1 MNPITIGSTPTN
13 DLVEVLNLWI
23 DNQPNSE
30 DYLHWCADTT
40 GFNHGLPIFANYDLT
55 SIEDQCENVNIV
67 VFPNPTTDI
76 VHISGIDAVDVK
88 VYNVLGQLMKT
99 VRSMNAI
106 GVSGLP
112 QGVYLLRITDAE
124 GKKYVVREVVRE

>member
-1 MNPITIGSTPTN
+1 M
-13 DLVEVLNLWI
+13 
-23 DNQPNSE
+23 
-30 DYLHWCADTT
+30 
-40 GFNHGLPIFANYDLT
+40 T
-55 SIEDQCENVNIV
+55 SVEDQCENVNIV
-67 VFPNPTTDI
+67 VFPNPTMDI

-88 VYNVLGQLMKT
+88 VYNVLGQLVKT